1 MKWALLS
8 VIVAAV
14 VLAGA
19 APSALPDALD
29 LPGDAA
35 LRTHAL
41 ERTIA
46 PAAHQRYRVRL
57 GANEIVSLQV
67 AQQSTDVVV
76 DTIGPDG
83 RVIARFDDE
92 PGARGEERVAVVSG
106 DRPGTY
112 TIAVAAA
119 PASRRGGSYTIHL
132 NERRPATDADR
143 RWQDAMRLR
152 ADARRLTDAAR
163 LAEAQTLIAQAAPI
177 VAAARGS
184 DSADAGFALLQA
196 AGIALRLRDDRRAR
210 EAADAAL
217 AIFDCSDDLHAAR
230 ARALLAVVQEHEG
243 DGAAAEAVLQPALA
257 AIRFTLGAEHPW
269 YIDGLTTE
277 SNIRFDAGD
286 FDAAEALVRQA
297 MTVVEKRGDTQGL
310 LYATLLNNAG
320 RVQQQRGDNEGAEPY
335 FLRALG
341 LYEQVDGPRS
351 YRVSTT
357 LQNLGIVARQRGDY
371 GRALDYDVRALFM
384 REDLL
389 GPEHAEIAPLLNNLA
404 VLYRSVGDETHALP
418 MLFRALAIRER
429 TVGAYHRGTLNT
441 VGNIA
446 RSYTTVGDLP
456 HALQFERR
464 ADEIVEQQLTLNL
477 AAGSERQKLAF
488 ARSVADRTD
497 RTLSLHLNR
506 MPGDA
511 GAAALAAL
519 VLLQRKGRVQ
529 DAMADVFSAVRRRM
543 RQPADRFA
551 LDRLNDARR
560 ELARLALEGS
570 AAADAGAR
578 LSSLQTEAE
587 RLETSLSRGVAEFR
601 DQMQPVSLPEVQQ
614 SLPGDSAL
622 IEYAVFRPFHPEAA
636 RREQEYDA
644 AHYAAYVIRREG
656 RVRGFDLGDAAAIDH
671 AVSAFRNAVRDP
683 SVPEPRV
690 KTLAANLSR
699 LVIQPLEAALPD
711 VTRLVIS
718 PDGHLN
724 LIPFEALTGRDS
736 RYLIER
742 FAVSYVTS
750 GRDLLRVGLPPAS
763 TDAVIFADPQF
774 GGVPAHLAPVRFGP
788 LPGTGAEAAAI
799 HRLFPQAEVFTGSAA
814 TKDNLRSV
822 RAPKILHIA
831 SHAYFDDGRASG
843 ASSNPLLRSGLAL
856 AGANAGPGRA
866 ADGVLT
872 ALEASGLDLWG
883 TELVT
888 LSACDTGVGEIRNGE
903 GVYGLRRAFVLA
915 GAQTL
920 VMSLWNVSDFVARD
934 TMVAYYAAL
943 GSGKGR
949 GDGLRQVKLAM
960 LRSNGRQHPYY
971 WAGFIQ
977 SGTWTPL
984 VNVPARPRTTA
995 AAAAAG

>member
-8 VIVAAV
+8 VTAAAL
-14 VLAGA
+14 LAGA
-19 APSALPDALD
+19 AASALPDARD
-29 LPGDAA
+29 LPADAA

-46 PAAHQRYRVRL
+46 PVARHRYRIRL

-67 AQQSTDVVV
+67 AQQTTDVVV
-76 DTIGPDG
+76 ETIDPDG
-83 RVIARFDDE
+83 HVIARFDDE

-106 DRPGTY
+106 YMPGTY

-119 PASRRGGSYTIHL
+119 SASPRGGSYTIHL
-132 NERRPATDADR
+132 NDRRTAADADR
-143 RWQDAMRLR
+143 SWQEAMRLR

-163 LAEAQTLIAQAAPI
+163 LAEAQTLIDQAIPI
-177 VAAARGS
+177 VEAARGAG
-184 DSADAGFALLQA
+184 SADAGFALLQA

-210 EAADAAL
+210 EAADGAL
-217 AIFDCSDDLHAAR
+217 AIFDCSDDLQAAR
-230 ARALLAVVQEHEG
+230 ARALLAVVQEHDG

-257 AIRFTLGAEHPW
+257 AIRFTLGTEHPW

-297 MTVVEKRGDTQGL
+297 MTVVEKRGDTEGL
-310 LYATLLNNAG
+310 LYATLLNNIG
-320 RVQQQRGDNEGAEPY
+320 RVQQQRGDNAGAEPY
-335 FLRALG
+335 FLRALE
-341 LYEQVDGPRS
+341 LYEKVDGPRS

-371 GRALDYDVRALFM
+371 ARALDYDVRALFM
-384 REDLL
+384 REELL
-389 GPEHAEIAPLLNNLA
+389 GRDHAEIAPLLNNLA

-446 RSYTTVGDLP
+446 RSYATVGDLE

-464 ADEIVEQQLTLNL
+464 ADDIVERQLTLNL

-488 ARSVADRTD
+488 VRSVAERTD

-506 MPGDA
+506 MPADGD
-511 GAAALAAL
+511 AAALAAL

-529 DAMADVFSAVRRRM
+529 DAMADVFGAVRRRM
-543 RQPADRFA
+543 TQPADRLAF
-551 LDRLNDARR
+551 DRLNDTRR

-570 AAADAGAR
+570 AAGDGGAR
-578 LSSLQTEAE
+578 LSALQSEAE
-587 RLETSLSRGVAEFR
+587 RLETSLSQGVAGFR
-601 DQMQPVSLPEVQQ
+601 DQWQPVSLEAVQQ
-614 SLPGDSAL
+614 ALPRDAAL
-622 IEYAVFRPFHPEAA
+622 IEYAVFRPFHPDAA
-636 RREQEYDA
+636 RREDEYDT
-644 AHYAAYVIRREG
+644 AHYAAYVIRRDG
-656 RVRGFDLGDAAAIDH
+656 PVRGFDLGDAAGIEQ
-671 AVSAFRNAVRDP
+671 AVGAFRNAVRDP

-690 KTLAANLSR
+690 KALAATLSG
-699 LVIQPLEAALPD
+699 LVIRPLEAALPD
-711 VTRLVIS
+711 ATRLVIS

-750 GRDLLRVGLPPAS
+750 GRDLLRVSAPPAS

-774 GGVPAHLAPVRFGP
+774 GGGEAAHLAPVRFGP
-788 LPGTGAEAAAI
+788 LPATGAEAAAI
-799 HRLFPQAEVFTGSAA
+799 HRFFPQAAVFTGPAA
-814 TKDNLRSV
+814 TKDNLRAV

-831 SHAYFDDGRASG
+831 SHAYFADGRAGG
-843 ASSNPLLRSGLAL
+843 AGSNPLLRSGLAL
-856 AGANAGPGRA
+856 AGANAGPGRG

-920 VMSLWNVSDFVARD
+920 VMSLWSVSDFVARD
-934 TMVAYYAAL
+934 TMVGYYAAL
-943 GSGKGR
+943 GAGQGR

-960 LRSNGRQHPYY
+960 LRSNGRHHPYY

-977 SGTWTPL
+977 SGAWTPL
-984 VNVPARPRTTA
+984 SRMPRTKSGPA
-995 AAAAAG
+995 